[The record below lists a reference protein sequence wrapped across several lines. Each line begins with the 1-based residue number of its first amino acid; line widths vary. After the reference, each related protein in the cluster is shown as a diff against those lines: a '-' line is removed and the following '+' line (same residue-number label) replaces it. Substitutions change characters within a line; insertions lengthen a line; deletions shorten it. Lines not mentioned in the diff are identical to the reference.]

1 MLAPGFLSVMFLV
14 TALYREYREIGS
26 WQSHLEERG
35 RIRFCSFCFCF
46 PFKKVMLS
54 VTLCFL
60 LRPARPF
67 FTFFVPWDTDL
78 PALGH
83 SGFLALRL
91 PASLGLWEALSGS
104 GGQEET
110 DIGVLISSPPS
121 LFVGFCTCTQY
132 LTGPM
137 GEISLPWLTWLLLPW
152 CSSICCGLISH
163 TPNSVKVI
171 LIVPFRI
178 SIPVRMPEG
187 SIQ

>member
-1 MLAPGFLSVMFLV
+1 MIKVKISKVKVSLTKSHHYQKHVTDLLEVGDMLAPGFLSVMFLV

-54 VTLCFL
+54 VTLPFL
-60 LRPARPF
+60 LRPAWPF

-104 GGQEET
+104 GG
-110 DIGVLISSPPS
+110 
-121 LFVGFCTCTQY
+121 
-132 LTGPM
+132 
-137 GEISLPWLTWLLLPW
+137 
-152 CSSICCGLISH
+152 
-163 TPNSVKVI
+163 
-171 LIVPFRI
+171 
-178 SIPVRMPEG
+178 
-187 SIQ
+187 